1 MKKFIYIV
9 DCLIVLLIPLCI
21 ITGVKEDVQVVKTT
35 LDIKKVN
42 SLKLITNIDL
52 KNTDFVSEEE
62 KDETSEVKEENLEE
76 VEEKTVSIEEKEEVI
91 DNNTTSV
98 EVVEEVPEQNVSNDI
113 LDTLVGSMSGYGPD
127 CNGCRGYTS
136 SGYSIKNNIYYQD
149 STYGSVRILAGDRS
163 LKFGSIVRVKNSKLG
178 EFIGIV
184 LDRGGSVGIGRAH
197 LFDLLFSSEKE
208 AQLYEVSY
216 NVSFEVLRYGY

>member
-76 VEEKTVSIEEKEEVI
+76 VNEKAVSIDEKEEVI
-91 DNNTTSV
+91 DNSTTSV
-98 EVVEEVPEQNVSNDI
+98 EVVEEVP
-113 LDTLVGSMSGYGPD
+113 
-127 CNGCRGYTS
+127 
-136 SGYSIKNNIYYQD
+136 
-149 STYGSVRILAGDRS
+149 
-163 LKFGSIVRVKNSKLG
+163 
-178 EFIGIV
+178 
-184 LDRGGSVGIGRAH
+184 
-197 LFDLLFSSEKE
+197 
-208 AQLYEVSY
+208 
-216 NVSFEVLRYGY
+216 